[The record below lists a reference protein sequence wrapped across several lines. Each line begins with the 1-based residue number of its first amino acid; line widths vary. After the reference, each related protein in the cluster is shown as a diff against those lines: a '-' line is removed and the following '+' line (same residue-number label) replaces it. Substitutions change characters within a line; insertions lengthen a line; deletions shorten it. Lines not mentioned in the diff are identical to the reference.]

1 MNEDQCRNKKQSEIV
16 FLYDVRL
23 ANPNGDP
30 ANDNAPRYDE
40 ENGYVYVTDVRLK
53 RTIRDY
59 LMNKEGKEIF
69 IINELNHFSQI
80 TDVSNNPKKTK
91 ADRFNKDF
99 GRDIN
104 EAIKRCID
112 LRLFGFTIAVGNKKD
127 NKKKQ
132 DLVEGEDE
140 EGRKVNISALGP
152 VQFDFGL
159 SMNTTKIINAQI
171 TSSMPNQESKSGGEF
186 ADRYVVPYV
195 LISQRG
201 IVNRRIAEIQD
212 IPLTEDDLYLMY
224 KAMWRGTSELNTS
237 SKSDKSRLLLVVD
250 YKDGYFDGEIDEQFK
265 LIPVKEGKII
275 YTPEQFVVEI
285 SNLVNHLEK
294 IKNYIERIRIKE
306 SAGIN
311 FTINGEKTTVTKEIK
326 KLGIPV
332 EEFVFEENK

>member
-1 MNEDQCRNKKQSEIV
+1 MNKKQSEIV
-16 FLYDVRL
+16 FLYDARL

-30 ANDNAPRYDE
+30 TNDNAPRYDE
-40 ENGYVYVTDVRLK
+40 ESGYVYVTDVRLK

-59 LMNKEGKEIF
+59 LINKEGKEIF

-112 LRLFGFTIAVGNKKD
+112 LRLFGFTLAVGNKKD

-132 DLVEGEDE
+132 DTIENEDE
-140 EGRKVNISALGP
+140 KEKKVNISAIGP

-186 ADRYVVPYV
+186 ADRYIVPYV

-201 IVNRRIAEIQD
+201 VVNRRIAEIQD
-212 IPLTEDDLYLMY
+212 IPLTEDDLNLMY
-224 KAMWRGTSELNTS
+224 KAMWQGTNELDTS
-237 SKSDKSRLLLVVD
+237 SKSSKSRLLLVVD
-250 YKDGYFDGEIDEQFK
+250 YKDGCFDGTLDERMN
-265 LIPVKEGKII
+265 LIRTEEGKII

-285 SNLVNHLEK
+285 SNLINHLSK
-294 IKNYIERIRIKE
+294 IRDYIEKIRIKE
-306 SAGIN
+306 DDILN
-311 FTINGEKTTVTKEIK
+311 FVMNGEKTTVTKEIK

>member
-1 MNEDQCRNKKQSEIV
+1 MNKKQSEIV
-16 FLYDVRL
+16 FLYDVEL
-23 ANPNGDP
+23 VNLNGYP
-30 ANDNAPRYDE
+30 ANDNGLSYDE
-40 ENGYVYVTDVRLK
+40 EAGFVYVTDIRLK

-59 LMNKEGKEIF
+59 LMRKEDQTIF
-69 IINELNHFSQI
+69 FIRGLTNVSKAADVNEK
-80 TDVSNNPKKTK
+80 PKKTK
-91 ADRFNKDF
+91 ADRFNEAKVDRLNKDF
-99 GRDIN
+99 GGSIKL
-104 EAIKRCID
+104 AIEKCID
-112 LRLFGFTIAVGNKKD
+112 LRLFGFTIAVGDKKD
-127 NKKKQ
+127 NNKKQ
-132 DLVEGEDE
+132 DSENESE
-140 EGRKVNISALGP
+140 KKVNISATGP

-159 SMNTTKIINAQI
+159 SMNTTKFINNQI
-171 TSSMPNQESKSGGEF
+171 TSVMPNQENKSGGEF
-186 ADRYVVPYV
+186 AERYTAPYV

-201 IVNRRIAEIQD
+201 VVNRRIAEIQG

-224 KAMWRGTSELNTS
+224 KAMWQGTNELDTS

-250 YKDGYFDGEIDEQFK
+250 YKDGYFDGTLDERMK
-265 LIPVKEGKII
+265 LIPAEEGKII

-285 SNLVNHLEK
+285 SNLISHLEK